1 MAITRR
7 FLCGTALAAAIA
19 ASGGGAFA
27 QEVVNIGWT
36 GPLSGG
42 AALYGKNTLS
52 GLELA
57 AKEIND
63 AGGFEAGGKKYTVN
77 IVALDDKYSPS
88 EAAVNA
94 KRLRAQNKAPI
105 VFCPHS
111 GGGFAIQA
119 FNDQDG
125 FILGAYTSVPQIT
138 ERGNKLT
145 LRIPPSFAGYVE
157 PFIRV
162 EMGSFGKKLGMAGA
176 DHDYA
181 KAWAALIAP
190 AWKQAGGTIV
200 AENPMSY
207 NKDTDFYSGVSRVIA
222 GQPDVMFVGG
232 ASEPTAL
239 VIKQARELGFQ
250 GGFMVMDQAKL
261 DEIARTLGGDMTML
275 EGAIGTLP
283 LIHDT
288 RPGAV
293 SFVPKYRKA
302 YNRDPGSEASLNYS
316 SLNAVVEAMKLAG
329 TVTDAPAIHAKLSDA
344 FSKLPDDRNPAQI
357 KSVDAKGGSNAVL
370 VVGLVKNG
378 KVVAVDAASGT
389 VQN

>member
-1 MAITRR
+1 MMTRR
-7 FLCGTALAAAIA
+7 WVLAGTASAALMV
-19 ASGGGAFA
+19 GAFGAQA

-57 AKEIND
+57 AKEINEG
-63 AGGFEAGGKKYTVN
+63 GGFEVGGKKYTLN

-94 KRLRAQNKAPI
+94 KRLRAQSKVPI

-145 LRIPPSFAGYVE
+145 LRIPPSFAGYLD
-157 PFIRV
+157 PFIRTT
-162 EMGSFGKKLGMAGA
+162 MGANGKKLGMAGA

-181 KAWAALIAP
+181 KAWAALIGP
-190 AWKQAGGTIV
+190 AWKAAGGTIV

-207 NKDTDFYSGVSRVIA
+207 NKDTDFYSGVSRVVA

-239 VIKQARELGFQ
+239 VIKQARELGFN

-261 DEIARTLGGDMTML
+261 DEIARTLGGDMKLL

-283 LIHDT
+283 LVNDT
-288 RPGAV
+288 RPGPVA
-293 SFVPKYRKA
+293 FVPKYKKA
-302 YNRDPGSEASLNYS
+302 FDRDPGTEASLNYTA
-316 SLNAVVEAMKLAG
+316 LNGFVEAMKLAG
-329 TVTDAPAIHAKLSDA
+329 SVTDAPAIHAKLSDA
-344 FSKLPDDRNPAQI
+344 FGALPDNRNPSQI
-357 KSVDAKGGSNAVL
+357 KSVDAKGGSNATL
-370 VVGLVKNG
+370 VVGLVKGG
-378 KVVAVDAASGT
+378 KVVPVAAGANAV
-389 VQN
+389 N